1 MWNEDRLNSLHVFVL
16 PSVNSFEAF
25 GIVQLEAM
33 VHGVP
38 VIASDLKG
46 VRIPVKFTKNG
57 YTFKNENSS
66 DLADCIIKINNSKY
80 LFNKKIIQNRCLLHF
95 NEKEFTK
102 KSLSL
107 FN

>member
-1 MWNEDRLNSLHVFVL
+1 
-16 PSVNSFEAF
+16 
-25 GIVQLEAM
+25 LEAM
-33 VHGVP
+33 AHGIP

-46 VRIPVKFTKNG
+46 VRIPIKFTKNG
-57 YTFKNENSS
+57 YIFQKGNSIE
-66 DLADCIIKINNSKY
+66 LANYIIKINNSKS
-80 LFNKKIIQNRCLLHF
+80 LFIKKEIQDKCLLHF

>member
-1 MWNEDRLNSLHVFVL
+1 MAQNKHNDIH
-16 PSVNSFEAF
+16 SFEAF

-57 YTFKNENSS
+57 YIFKKENSS
-66 DLADCIIKINNSKY
+66 ELADCIIKINTS
-80 LFNKKIIQNRCLLHF
+80 
-95 NEKEFTK
+95 
-102 KSLSL
+102 KSLRVISPYPKGEITIFEL
-107 FN
+107 ISS